1 MNWLREQ
8 MLNLDASPIDLCE
21 GLGDSG
27 RTSLSARRTIRTP
40 VDAHGSLS
48 LRPFG
53 GFQPLELTEAGRDG
67 GARQHCTGFGAL
79 SPLNFTATI
88 TCSLIDK
95 SLRFNHFSQSCQRAD
110 LFLHNTTGKSRWIR
124 SPCPHYDNLRSLTDY
139 TIIRFDFDH

>member
-1 MNWLREQ
+1 

-67 GARQHCTGFGAL
+67 AARQHCTGFGAL

-88 TCSLIDK
+88 TYLQLDRQISTIQPLLAVVSAC
-95 SLRFNHFSQSCQRAD
+95 
-110 LFLHNTTGKSRWIR
+110 R
-124 SPCPHYDNLRSLTDY
+124 SVPAQYNWQIALDSVTMPAL
-139 TIIRFDFDH
+139 